1 MLKLN
6 KLIENP
12 PVEVAHWVGF
22 PPSLK
27 PSVAH
32 RQIWLKTPLP
42 FHPPPPCWISLPL
55 LCHSEW
61 VSISRF
67 FCWTAN
73 RCPVAQSQ
81 CHQPI
86 TCSFHQPNFHVT
98 HRHADRTSDTLV
110 VMFST
115 YNMSNRVDYYL
126 FCRTLL
132 WASVWSEKHF
142 TGFSRNFSKMTRS

>member
-22 PPSLK
+22 FFPPFSQAICSSQADL
-27 PSVAH
+27 AEED
-32 RQIWLKTPLP
+32 TPLP

-55 LCHSEW
+55 LTLTQSDT
-61 VSISRF
+61 ISRF

-86 TCSFHQPNFHVT
+86 TCSFHQPTFHVT

-110 VMFST
+110 VLFST
-115 YNMSNRVDYYL
+115 YSMSNRVDYYL

-132 WASVWSEKHF
+132 WVSVWSEKHF
-142 TGFSRNFSKMTRS
+142 TGWQFL